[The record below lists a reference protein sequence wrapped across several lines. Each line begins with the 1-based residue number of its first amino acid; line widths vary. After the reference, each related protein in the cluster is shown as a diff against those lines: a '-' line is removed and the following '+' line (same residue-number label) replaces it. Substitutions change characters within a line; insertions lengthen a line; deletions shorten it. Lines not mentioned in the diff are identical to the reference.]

1 MGCRSASTGY
11 LNGETMNAAIFR
23 EYDIRGI
30 AEKDL
35 TDPVVRHLGRAFG
48 TYLLRR
54 EHSEIVLGRDC
65 RLSSN
70 RLRDR
75 LVEGL
80 IHAGL
85 RIVDVGVC
93 PTPVLYF
100 ARQKLQSQ
108 GAVMITGSHNP
119 ADYNGFK
126 MLAGSSTLYGEEIQ
140 KLYKLCR
147 KQDFEVGSGTLQ
159 ERPILKQYIEYLQ
172 HSLGRLERPSKIVV
186 DCGNGTAS
194 LVAPAVYRN
203 LGCQVVEL
211 FCDMDGRFPNHHPD
225 PTVVSNLQD
234 LIRAVR
240 QEEAAVGLA
249 FDGDGD
255 RIGAVDDRGRI
266 VWGDQLMVLYSRD
279 ILRQEPGATII
290 ADVKCSQILYDEIE
304 NLGGRGIMY
313 RTGHSLIKAKMK
325 KEKALLAGEMSGH
338 MFFADRYFGYDDATY
353 AGARLLEILSHS
365 DDQISDLLADLPQ
378 THHTPEIRVDCPEE
392 HKFELVSLAQ
402 DYFRRHY
409 RTVTVDGVRV
419 LFEDGWGLIRASNTQ
434 PALVLRFEAR
444 SAERLEQIRDLME
457 GKLEELKKTV
467 EKDA

>member
-1 MGCRSASTGY
+1 
-11 LNGETMNAAIFR
+11 MNPAIFC

-35 TDPVVRHLGRAFG
+35 TDPVVQQLGRAFG

-54 EHSEIVLGRDC
+54 GHSEIVLGRDC
-65 RLSSN
+65 RLSSD
-70 RLRDR
+70 RLRER

-85 RIVDVGVC
+85 RIIDIGVC

-100 ARQKLQSQ
+100 ARQTLQAE
-108 GAVMITGSHNP
+108 GAVMITGSHNA

-140 KLYKLCR
+140 KLHRLGQE
-147 KQDFEVGSGTLQ
+147 QDFEVGNGSLREQ
-159 ERPILKQYIEYLQ
+159 PILEQYIEYIGRAF
-172 HSLGRLERPSKIVV
+172 GRLERPAKIVV

-194 LVAPAVYRN
+194 LVAPAIYRK
-203 LGCQVVEL
+203 LGCEVVEL

-234 LIRAVR
+234 LIRAVGR
-240 QEEAAVGLA
+240 ESAAIGLA

-255 RIGAVDDRGRI
+255 RIGAVDDQGRI

-279 ILRQEPGATII
+279 ILSKEPGAAVI

-304 NLGGRGIMY
+304 KLGGRGIMY

-325 KEKALLAGEMSGH
+325 QEKALLAGEMSGH

-365 DDQISDLLADLPQ
+365 DDRLSNLLADLP
-378 THHTPEIRVDCPEE
+378 HSYHTPEIRLDCPEE
-392 HKFELVSLAQ
+392 DKFELVRQVQ

-457 GKLEELKKTV
+457 GKLEELKKAIQ
-467 EKDA
+467 EDA